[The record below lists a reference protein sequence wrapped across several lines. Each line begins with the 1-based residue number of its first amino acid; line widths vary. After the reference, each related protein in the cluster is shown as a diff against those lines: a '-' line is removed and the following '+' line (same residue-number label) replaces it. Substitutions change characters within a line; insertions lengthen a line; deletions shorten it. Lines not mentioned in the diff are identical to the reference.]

1 MRMMFEVGMIMFV
14 LYLGSSNTGYN
25 ERIGLAE
32 ITAADESRTLE
43 TVVLGLQVY
52 FDLLYYELHV

>member
-1 MRMMFEVGMIMFV
+1 MMFEVGMIMFV

-32 ITAADESRTLE
+32 ITSAGESRALE
-43 TVVLGLQVY
+43 TVVLGLQVC
-52 FDLLYYELHV
+52 FDLLYYGSHV